1 MKPVDAILLELY
13 DELVIAIR
21 CSRLFTGERF
31 SAGPATLL
39 LDGEKIIG
47 VESRDVQLDESWT
60 IYDYQSATVLPGLID
75 THVHLV
81 ADSEVGALDR
91 APGLDGEALDTII
104 TGSLQR
110 QLAAGVTTVRDLGDI
125 RYAAVARRDEQ
136 RDGRA
141 QRQSRRLW
149 RRVRH

>member
-1 MKPVDAILLELY
+1 MKAVDAILLELY

-60 IYDYQSATVLPGLID
+60 IYDYPSATVLPGLID

-81 ADSEVGALDR
+81 ADSEIGALDR

-104 TGSLQR
+104 TESLQR

-125 RYAAVARRDEQ
+125 RYAAVA
-136 RDGRA
+136 G
-141 QRQSRRLW
+141 LP
-149 RRVRH
+149 VRI

>member
-1 MKPVDAILLELY
+1 MKSVDAILLELY

-60 IYDYQSATVLPGLID
+60 IYDYPSATVHPGLID

-91 APGLDGEALDTII
+91 APRLDGEALDTII
-104 TGSLQR
+104 TESLR
-110 QLAAGVTTVRDLGDI
+110 CQLAAGVTTVRDLGDI
-125 RYAAVARRDEQ
+125 RYAAVAD
-136 RDGRA
+136 
-141 QRQSRRLW
+141 LPV
-149 RRVRH
+149 RV

>member
-1 MKPVDAILLELY
+1 MLELY

-47 VESRDVQLDESWT
+47 VESRDVQ
-60 IYDYQSATVLPGLID
+60 
-75 THVHLV
+75 
-81 ADSEVGALDR
+81 
-91 APGLDGEALDTII
+91 ALDTII
-104 TGSLQR
+104 TESLRR

-125 RYAAVARRDEQ
+125 RYAAVA
-136 RDGRA
+136 GRP
-141 QRQSRRLW
+141 
-149 RRVRH
+149 VRI